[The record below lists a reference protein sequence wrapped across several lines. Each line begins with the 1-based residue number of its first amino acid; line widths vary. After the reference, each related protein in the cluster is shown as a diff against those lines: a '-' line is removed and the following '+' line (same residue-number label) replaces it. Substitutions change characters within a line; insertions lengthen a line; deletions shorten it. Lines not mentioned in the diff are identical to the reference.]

1 LIAEVFFEY
10 VQRTGNRKSGDKEE
24 KGDKGDKGENR
35 K

>member
-1 LIAEVFFEY
+1 
-10 VQRTGNRKSGDKEE
+10 VQGKGNRKSGDKEE